1 MLLNLTNHPS
11 KQWSAK
17 QHDHA
22 VEFYK
27 EVIDLP
33 FPQISPVLDST
44 SLDMLVDEYEIKIRQ
59 ISPVAVHIM
68 GEMTF
73 AFRLIQRLK
82 SVGILCIA
90 STTERITEQVEN
102 TKTSHF
108 EFVQF
113 RAY

>member
-17 QHDHA
+17 QYDHA
-22 VEFYK
+22 IELYK
-27 EVIDLP
+27 EVRDLP
-33 FPQISPVLDST
+33 FPQISPALDSA
-44 SLDMLVDEYEIKIRQ
+44 SLDFLVEEYEHKIRQ
-59 ISPVAVHIM
+59 IDPSVVHVM

-73 AFRLIQRLK
+73 AFRLVQRLK
-82 SVGILCIA
+82 SIGISCIA
-90 STTERITEQVEN
+90 STTERITEQVGD
-102 TKTSHF
+102 TKTSRF